1 MNWIKYMINIS
12 YYMYLGFFLMD
23 CEFYYYTV
31 RFCCCIY
38 WLLIYFRYILALVH
52 VYYMFIYFV
61 GDLVNICDKSLI
73 FNWQP
78 LQNHATYLL
87 TEVKKKVFLTDF
99 IYFLGQNI
107 PFFLNIKSP
116 KQKQKT
122 KQIPQFF
129 FYFSSSNIA
138 KQIFL
143 RICLI
148 NSNVN
153 IVFVVHM
160 PLSNLN
166 MNISKYF
173 THKTTCSKPPPPIIF
188 SSAFLVNFVYFSYS
202 KHHINDIIILCM
214 KKDTFRHEI
223 FRPVI

>member
-1 MNWIKYMINIS
+1 MINIS

-52 VYYMFIYFV
+52 VYYIIHFV
-61 GDLVNICDKSLI
+61 GDLVNISDNSLI

-87 TEVKKKVFLTDF
+87 TEMKKKSFRNRLYLF
-99 IYFLGQNI
+99 PWAKYPI
-107 PFFLNIKSP
+107 FLNIKSP
-116 KQKQKT
+116 KQKQKNKT
-122 KQIPQFF
+122 NSTIFF
-129 FYFSSSNIA
+129 LFFIIEYCKTNIFYF
-138 KQIFL
+138 
-143 RICLI
+143 C
-148 NSNVN
+148 
-153 IVFVVHM
+153 
-160 PLSNLN
+160 
-166 MNISKYF
+166 
-173 THKTTCSKPPPPIIF
+173 TKPPPPIIF

>member
-1 MNWIKYMINIS
+1 MWVLLLYRS
-12 YYMYLGFFLMD
+12 FLLL
-23 CEFYYYTV
+23 YILVTY
-31 RFCCCIY
+31 
-38 WLLIYFRYILALVH
+38 LLIYFRYILALVH
-52 VYYMFIYFV
+52 VYYIIHFV
-61 GDLVNICDKSLI
+61 GDLVNISDNSLI

-138 KQIFL
+138 KQIFF
-143 RICLI
+143 I
-148 NSNVN
+148 
-153 IVFVVHM
+153 FVQ
-160 PLSNLN
+160 S
-166 MNISKYF
+166 
-173 THKTTCSKPPPPIIF
+173 PPPPPYHFQFSLLSQFCIF
-188 SSAFLVNFVYFSYS
+188 FLQ
-202 KHHINDIIILCM
+202 
-214 KKDTFRHEI
+214 
-223 FRPVI
+223 